1 MNALESNWMAK
12 TIEKDK
18 VFLILTERQVG
29 GSMDKQEQP
38 YDDDCD
44 WGACVSDCPRTYGT
58 QEESTTQLGIRMQT
72 DVGN

>member
-1 MNALESNWMAK
+1 MAK

-44 WGACVSDCPRTYGT
+44 
-58 QEESTTQLGIRMQT
+58 
-72 DVGN
+72 